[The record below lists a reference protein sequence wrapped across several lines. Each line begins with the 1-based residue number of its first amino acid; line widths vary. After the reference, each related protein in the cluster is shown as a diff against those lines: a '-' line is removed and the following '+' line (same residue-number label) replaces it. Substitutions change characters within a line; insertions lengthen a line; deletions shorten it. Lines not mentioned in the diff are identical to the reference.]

1 MKAKKPLL
9 APCCRTWGGCWCSF
23 NFPDEASQ
31 IRNLVQATREPQ
43 TEKAASITVLGL
55 TLGNLGLGIA
65 KAW

>member
-1 MKAKKPLL
+1 
-9 APCCRTWGGCWCSF
+9 
-23 NFPDEASQ
+23 
-31 IRNLVQATREPQ
+31 VQATREPQ